1 MRLMLPALQRVPSE
15 FWRANVLEHGSHE
28 GFWNAPNH
36 VLLQKSLSMSG
47 LSDLIKF
54 TRPNFSSF
62 KQPHKSHNL
71 PMKLWS
77 TWSCGRQ
84 VVKQV
89 IAPVGPAPVSALL
102 WAHSGAYSQLQV
114 SGISHQPSCGLS
126 LRVFMSFVYKLPSPT
141 RSQTQAMVQSQNQ
154 GFCHEQLDSFRWDRI
169 LTSTTINSGYS
180 QRNRSTNKST
190 CGKAV
195 LRSGNLHL
203 VITIISSQI
212 PMRREKAWTWRNTST
227 IRRERRLLGGATLLL
242 KITQKPHMRRYTYMI
257 WSGCNGSIVSCL

>member
-1 MRLMLPALQRVPSE
+1 
-15 FWRANVLEHGSHE
+15 
-28 GFWNAPNH
+28 
-36 VLLQKSLSMSG
+36 
-47 LSDLIKF
+47 
-54 TRPNFSSF
+54 
-62 KQPHKSHNL
+62 
-71 PMKLWS
+71 
-77 TWSCGRQ
+77 
-84 VVKQV
+84 
-89 IAPVGPAPVSALL
+89 
-102 WAHSGAYSQLQV
+102 
-114 SGISHQPSCGLS
+114 
-126 LRVFMSFVYKLPSPT
+126 MSFVYKLPSPT

-212 PMRREKAWTWRNTST
+212 PMRREKAWTWKNTST

-257 WSGCNGSIVSCL
+257 WSWCNVSIVSCLWAHHLDPNSPLDIETGLQRFKTIAVPSSWPVRRVQLWQLLDQRYRARRWWWWSLAPSPCQGIKLR